1 MARFVGADRGLKRL
15 ALSRID
21 DLTLQPAPT
30 VTIGTDAGEARRRG
44 LADPFGFLLLVGPG
58 REPIGWLD
66 AERLP
71 LEGPLVE
78 SMANP
83 TSPLL
88 NKRTTLRDALS
99 LLLDASVQIGIVTD
113 RTGAVTGL
121 VTIDMIA
128 ERMRSGHRAPA
139 FLVEP
144 SPADLSEDTAER
156 TA

>member
-1 MARFVGADRGLKRL
+1 M
-15 ALSRID
+15 
-21 DLTLQPAPT
+21 PAKASP
-30 VTIGTDAGEARRRG
+30 AG
-44 LADPFGFLLLVGPG
+44 LADPFQFLILVGPG

-128 ERMRSGHRAPA
+128 ERMRAGHRAPA
-139 FLVEP
+139 FLVQP
-144 SPADLSEDTAER
+144 SPDDLTDDPAER
-156 TA
+156 SA

>member
-1 MARFVGADRGLKRL
+1 MV
-15 ALSRID
+15 
-21 DLTLQPAPT
+21 TL
-30 VTIGTDAGEARRRG
+30 GTDAGEARRRG
-44 LADPFGFLLLVGPG
+44 LADPFQFLLLVGHD
-58 REPIGWLD
+58 RQPIGWLD

-128 ERMRSGHRAPA
+128 ERMRSGHRSPA
-139 FLVEP
+139 YLVQP
-144 SPADLSEDTAER
+144 SPADLTDDAAER
-156 TA
+156 SA